1 MDGRQTRRR
10 FRNFFIKRSI
20 QVRIIAGIVS
30 IVLISV
36 FLTTIIITFVYHTK
50 SKYGS
55 FYYMRN
61 DERVELE
68 LINAVGIVLP
78 PVIVI
83 EVVAVIS
90 AFIVGL
96 MSSRA
101 VAVPIYKI
109 ERWAARL
116 KAGKLNTTL
125 AFRENKRM
133 KDLVIQCNGVTE
145 FFRSIFI
152 DIRDQVN
159 VILSKPDDTPVVA
172 AKAKRIKEVID
183 KIEVE

>member
-1 MDGRQTRRR
+1 MEGKYTRRR

-20 QVRIIAGIVS
+20 QIRLIAGIVG
-30 IVLISV
+30 IVLVSV
-36 FLTTIIITFVYHTK
+36 FLTTIIIAFVYNTK
-50 SKYGS
+50 AKYGS

-68 LINAVGIVLP
+68 LINALEIVLT
-78 PVIVI
+78 PVIII

-90 AFIVGL
+90 AFVVGL
-96 MSSRA
+96 LSSRI

-145 FFRSIFI
+145 FFRSVFV
-152 DIRDQVN
+152 DIREYVN
-159 VILSKPDDTPVVA
+159 NILSKPDDTPVVA
-172 AKAKRIKEVID
+172 AQAKKIKEIVD
-183 KIEVE
+183 KIELE

>member
-1 MDGRQTRRR
+1 MEGRQTRRK
-10 FRNFFIKRSI
+10 FRNFFIKRSLQFRLI
-20 QVRIIAGIVS
+20 GIIVS
-30 IVLISV
+30 IVVVSV
-36 FLTTIIITFVYHTK
+36 FLTTIIIGFFYHTK

-68 LINAVGIVLP
+68 LINALGIVLP
-78 PVIVI
+78 PIIVI
-83 EVVAVIS
+83 EIVTIVT

-96 MSSRA
+96 LSSRE

-133 KDLVIQCNGVTE
+133 KDLVIQCNGVTD
-145 FFRSIFI
+145 FFRSIFL
-152 DIRDQVN
+152 DIKEQVN

-172 AKAKRIKEVID
+172 AKAQRIKDIID
-183 KIEVE
+183 KIEME